1 MKSNEYKI
9 GLHKSSTIASS
20 LFKGITLLIIL
31 LFFSCHQQDK
41 KISDPIIKGE
51 IGMKLNEQLAPL
63 IQDVMETHAIP
74 GLSIGIVYDNQI
86 VYANGFGY
94 ENINT
99 KSPVTTSSIFHM
111 ASISK
116 TFVATAVMQLVE
128 SGKIELDEKV
138 IKYLPYF
145 KLTGDDYKEI
155 TIRQMLGHISGM
167 PNSNDYEWDKPQY
180 DEGAIERFVRS
191 LASEKMELKPGEK
204 FRYSNIAFEVL
215 GDVIAKVSG
224 EAFCDYQK
232 NHILNPTGMVN
243 SSSLK
248 PKELPENWAS
258 PHEMSLKPFLINI
271 YPYNRR
277 HAPSSTLHSNALEMC
292 NWALI
297 NLNRGSYGK
306 YKILNNASYDELWNP
321 WVKNEVGEITKYGGI
336 GLSWFVSEYKGEKT
350 IGHGGSDDGFHT
362 YFIMLPQKSIGVIVM
377 ANIFPAPVEEIA
389 YMAIDIINGNNI
401 TPIKPLASVPTWKIL
416 NENGIDVAVK
426 FWNELKLN
434 SSTDYDFDN
443 QQFFNLYFS
452 VTFNQEEDAIKIAE
466 FCKKALSTDDK
477 LYLVELME
485 YALESNPEK
494 QLTIKVLDILKEK

>member
-1 MKSNEYKI
+1 MKSQYPE
-9 GLHKSSTIASS
+9 LHKSLMNASS
-20 LFKGITLLIIL
+20 LIKAISLLIIL
-31 LFFSCHQQDK
+31 IFVSCDQPNK
-41 KISDPIIKGE
+41 NISDTIINGE
-51 IGMKLNEQLAPL
+51 VGTKLNDQLTPRIIEA
-63 IQDVMETHAIP
+63 METHAIP
-74 GLSIGIVYDNQI
+74 GLSIGIVHNNDI
-86 VYANGFGY
+86 IYAKGFGY
-94 ENINT
+94 ENIST

-128 SGKIELDEKV
+128 SGKIGLDEKV

-145 KLTGDDYKEI
+145 KMTGDDYKEI

-191 LASEKMELKPGEK
+191 LASEKMELRPGEK

-224 EAFCDYQK
+224 ESFCDYQK
-232 NHILNPTGMVN
+232 NHILNPAGMDN
-243 SSSLK
+243 SSFLK
-248 PKELPENWAS
+248 PRELPENWAS

-292 NWALI
+292 NWALV
-297 NLNRGSYGK
+297 NLNRGSFDK
-306 YKILNNASYDELWNP
+306 KKVLNNATYDELWNP
-321 WVKNEVGEITKYGGI
+321 WVKNEVGEIAKYGDI

-350 IGHGGSDDGFHT
+350 IGHGGSDEGFQT

-377 ANIFPAPVEEIA
+377 ANILPAPVEEIT
-389 YMAIDIINGNNI
+389 YMAIDIINGINI

-416 NENGIDVAVK
+416 NENGIDEAVK

-434 SSTDYDFDN
+434 SSTDYDFN
-443 QQFFNLYFS
+443 IQQFFNLYFS

-466 FCKKALSTDDK
+466 FCKKALSTDDI

-494 QLTIKVLDILKEK
+494 QLTIKILDILKEK